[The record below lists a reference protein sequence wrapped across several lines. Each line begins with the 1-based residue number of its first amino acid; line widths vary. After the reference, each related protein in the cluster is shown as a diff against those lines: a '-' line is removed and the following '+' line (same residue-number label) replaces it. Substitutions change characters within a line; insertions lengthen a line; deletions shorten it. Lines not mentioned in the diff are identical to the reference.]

1 MTITSIE
8 VIVGIIV
15 GLCTLAG
22 FAFGGTKFLWTLA
35 GQVTRVELAVGKLT
49 GIEAAIAKI
58 PVLETKIDQAVALFE
73 KHMSDHRELAKQ
85 FRDTQDEVAETRG
98 KLGSIHDG
106 E

>member
-1 MTITSIE
+1 MIITSIE
-8 VIVGIIV
+8 VIIGILVGM
-15 GLCTLAG
+15 CTLVG
-22 FAFGGTKFLWTLA
+22 FAWGGTKFLWTLA
-35 GQVTRVELAVGKLT
+35 AQVTRVELAVSKLS

-58 PVLETKIDQAVALFE
+58 PILENKIDQAVLLFE

-85 FRDTQDEVAETRG
+85 FNETRDEVAETRG